1 MTPEELP
8 AFLKAIRDRAA
19 TSAPPVVM
27 AMADTY
33 RDHVSH
39 VTLQRYTNAP
49 YSKTPSPPGQPPA
62 RISGELA
69 GSVRSHLG
77 PSSGLVARASTAPHT
92 VYARVQEIGA
102 EITVKSRKYLKW
114 LTNYP
119 TSATAFWKSAREGDG
134 LFLNF
139 ARSVTIPARPYMR
152 PATRECIANGS
163 LARAAMRAFMAKVW
177 G

>member
-1 MTPEELP
+1 MSPDELP
-8 AFLKAIRDRAA
+8 GLLRAIRDRAA
-19 TSAPPVVM
+19 DAAPECVM

-33 RDHVSH
+33 RDHVAH

-49 YSKTPSPPGQPPA
+49 FSKTPSPEGQPPA

-77 PSSGLVARASTAPHT
+77 PSSGTIARASTAPHT
-92 VYARVQEIGA
+92 VYARIQEVGGDIS
-102 EITVKSRKYLKW
+102 VKTRKHLKW

-139 ARSVTIPARPYMR
+139 ARSVHLPERPYMR
-152 PATRECIANGS
+152 PAAVETVADGS
-163 LARAAMRAFMAKVW
+163 LTRAAMRAFMARVW